1 MTLQNRAPEPTGND
15 WQTWARRLMQHLAQ
29 IRVPLVQQTG
39 DESAAEDAQLMWDR
53 ENGWPTIS
61 YNNEWRQIVMSG
73 GFFNGSIDSD
83 VTAASADTAYALTFS
98 DNSSSRISRGT
109 PTSRIVVSEAG
120 EYVVSFSG
128 QIASSSASTVNFY
141 FWLKKNGTNVEKQTM
156 IASLHQNN
164 ATTIITR
171 TVVLTL
177 AANDY
182 IEAFWAVD
190 DTSGFLD
197 ASAATSF
204 SPAAPAATITIAR
217 VHE

>member
-1 MTLQNRAPEPTGND
+1 MTSPSPPPVGGD
-15 WQTWARRLMQHLAQ
+15 WTSWARQVNVFLTRRLPRLQFLS
-29 IRVPLVQQTG
+29 TG
-39 DESAAEDAQLMWDR
+39 DSAAENGIMQWD
-53 ENGWPTIS
+53 EANGNPVVS

-128 QIASSSASTVNFY
+128 QIASSSGSTVNFY
-141 FWLKKNGTNVEKQTM
+141 FWPKKNGTNVEKQTM

-190 DTSGFLD
+190 NISGFLG

-204 SPAAPAATITIAR
+204 SPAAPAATVSIAR
-217 VHE
+217 IHE